1 MTFPQ
6 SDSSRFAYRPC
17 VGIMVLN
24 RSGQVWVGQRADM
37 PGDAE
42 GRGTWWQMPQ
52 GGIDEDED
60 ASRAALRELREETA
74 IKSVEI
80 LGETPGWLTYD
91 LPPHLLG
98 VAWGGRYRGQRQK
111 WFAVRFLGEDSE
123 VDLGVPGTP
132 HAEFVAWRWCA
143 PADLPAL
150 VVPFK
155 RDVYL
160 GVMRAFAPLLGA

>member
-1 MTFPQ
+1 MDATTLP
-6 SDSSRFAYRPC
+6 YRPC

-24 RSGQVWVGQRADM
+24 RAGLVWVGQRADT

-52 GGIDEDED
+52 GGIDESED
-60 ASRAALRELREETA
+60 PARAALRELSEETA
-74 IKSVEI
+74 ITSVEI
-80 LGETPGWLTYD
+80 IRETPGWLTYD

-111 WFAVRFLGEDSE
+111 WFAMRFEGDDSE
-123 VDLGVPGTP
+123 IDLGVPGTP
-132 HAEFVAWRWCA
+132 HAEFAAWRWCSPDKLA
-143 PADLPAL
+143 EA

-160 GVMRAFAPLLGA
+160 EVLKSFRPIWTGNAG